1 MKSFNQ
7 LLLVLILGLW
17 SCTSQNNRMVV
28 IETSLGNIEIELYD
42 STPTHRDNFI
52 KLSEEGFYDGLLFHR
67 VIPGFMAQGGD
78 PDSKNSPPGNPL
90 GQGSPGYKLNAE
102 IGALHY
108 KGALAAARMNDAV
121 NPEKQSNGS
130 QFYIVQGQ
138 PVVERLLQQIEQ
150 RNGITYTEE
159 QKQEYLEVG
168 GAPFLDNEYTVFG
181 RVTQGLEV
189 VDQLVAVPRDGRD
202 RPLENIEMKVKVI
215 R

>member
-1 MKSFNQ
+1 MKSFNH

-202 RPLENIEMKVKVI
+202 RPLENIEMQVKVI

>member
-1 MKSFNQ
+1 MKSINNF
-7 LLLVLILGLW
+7 LLLLILGLW
-17 SCTSQNNRMVV
+17 SCTSQTNRMVV

-42 STPTHRDNFI
+42 TTPTHRDNFI
-52 KLSEEGFYDGLLFHR
+52 KLAEEGFYDGLLFHR

-90 GQGSPGYKLNAE
+90 GQGGPGYKLDAE

-159 QKQEYLEVG
+159 QKQKYLEVG

-181 RVTQGLEV
+181 QVTQGLEV
-189 VDQLVAVPRDGRD
+189 VDLLVALPRDGRD
-202 RPLENIEMKVKVI
+202 RPLENLEMKVKVI

>member
-1 MKSFNQ
+1 MKVFNNFF
-7 LLLVLILGLW
+7 LILFLGLW
-17 SCTSQNNRMVV
+17 SCTSQNNRMVL
-28 IETSLGNIEIELYD
+28 IETTLGNIEIELYD
-42 STPTHRDNFI
+42 STPAHRDNFI
-52 KLSEEGFYDGLLFHR
+52 KLAEEGFYDGLLFHR

-90 GQGSPGYKLNAE
+90 GQGGPGYKLDAE

-108 KGALAAARMNDAV
+108 KGTLAAARMSDAV

-138 PVVERLLQQIEQ
+138 PVVNRLLEQIEQ

-181 RVTQGLEV
+181 RVTNGLEV
-189 VDQLVAVPRDGRD
+189 VDQIVALPRDGRD

-215 R
+215 Q

>member
-1 MKSFNQ
+1 MKSFNN
-7 LLLVLILGLW
+7 LLLLIILGLW

-42 STPTHRDNFI
+42 TTPSHRDNFI
-52 KLSEEGFYDGLLFHR
+52 KLAEEGFYDGLLFHR

-90 GQGSPGYKLNAE
+90 GQGGPGYKLDAE

-159 QKQEYLEVG
+159 QKQKYLEVG

-181 RVTQGLEV
+181 QVTQGLEV
-189 VDQLVAVPRDGRD
+189 VDQLVALPRDGRD
-202 RPLENIEMKVKVI
+202 RPLENLEMKVKVI

>member
-1 MKSFNQ
+1 MKVFNNFF
-7 LLLVLILGLW
+7 LILFLGLW
-17 SCTSQNNRMVV
+17 SCTSQNNRMVL
-28 IETSLGNIEIELYD
+28 IETTLGNIEIELYD
-42 STPTHRDNFI
+42 STPAHRDNFI
-52 KLSEEGFYDGLLFHR
+52 KLAEEGFYDGLLFHR
-67 VIPGFMAQGGD
+67 VIPGFIAQGGD

-90 GQGSPGYKLNAE
+90 GQGGPGYKLDAE

-108 KGALAAARMNDAV
+108 KGTLAAARMSDAV

-138 PVVERLLQQIEQ
+138 PVVNRLLEQIEQ

-181 RVTQGLEV
+181 RVTNGLEV
-189 VDQLVAVPRDGRD
+189 VDQIVALPRDGRD

-215 R
+215 Q

>member
-1 MKSFNQ
+1 MKSINNS
-7 LLLVLILGLW
+7 LLLLILGLW
-17 SCTSQNNRMVV
+17 SCTSQTNRMVV

-42 STPTHRDNFI
+42 TTPTHRDNFI
-52 KLSEEGFYDGLLFHR
+52 KLAEEGFYDGLLFHR

-90 GQGSPGYKLNAE
+90 GQGGPGYKLDAE

-159 QKQEYLEVG
+159 QKQKYLEVG

-181 RVTQGLEV
+181 QVTQGLEV
-189 VDQLVAVPRDGRD
+189 VDLLVALPRDGRD
-202 RPLENIEMKVKVI
+202 RPLENLEMKVKVI

>member
-1 MKSFNQ
+1 M
-7 LLLVLILGLW
+7 VLI
-17 SCTSQNNRMVV
+17 
-28 IETSLGNIEIELYD
+28 ETTLGNIEIELYD
-42 STPTHRDNFI
+42 STPAHRDNFI
-52 KLSEEGFYDGLLFHR
+52 KLAEEGFYDGLLFHR
-67 VIPGFMAQGGD
+67 VIPGFIAQGGD

-90 GQGSPGYKLNAE
+90 GQGGPGYKLDAE

-108 KGALAAARMNDAV
+108 KGTLAAARMSDAV

-138 PVVERLLQQIEQ
+138 PVVNRLLEQIEQ

-181 RVTQGLEV
+181 RVTNGLEV
-189 VDQLVAVPRDGRD
+189 VDQIVALPRDGRD

-215 R
+215 Q

>member
-1 MKSFNQ
+1 M
-7 LLLVLILGLW
+7 VLI
-17 SCTSQNNRMVV
+17 
-28 IETSLGNIEIELYD
+28 ETTLGNIEIELYD
-42 STPTHRDNFI
+42 STPAHRDNFI
-52 KLSEEGFYDGLLFHR
+52 KLAEEGFYDGLLFHR

-90 GQGSPGYKLNAE
+90 GQGGPGYKLDAE

-108 KGALAAARMNDAV
+108 KGTLAAARMSDAV

-138 PVVERLLQQIEQ
+138 PVVNRLLEQIEQ

-181 RVTQGLEV
+181 RVTNGLEV
-189 VDQLVAVPRDGRD
+189 VDQIVALPRDGRD

-215 R
+215 Q